1 MSPSHDHM
9 AETSAAG
16 YGGGGRT
23 ARPLLFL
30 IPIGIALVIVLALL
44 AEGVNVMTSPTDNA
58 AGEAHIVQTAV
69 PSSGAGASAGG

>member
-1 MSPSHDHM
+1 MSSSHDHA
-9 AETSAAG
+9 AEAAATG

-30 IPIGIALVIVLALL
+30 IPIGIALVVVLALL
-44 AEGVNVMTSPTDNA
+44 AEGVSVMTTPADTS

-69 PSSGAGASAGG
+69 PSSGAGATAGG